1 MFQMVDPVVACA
13 VAAGAG
19 SGAAIDLRTR
29 RVPNWL
35 TFGLAALG
43 LALAV
48 VRGHQLWYAIAGL
61 VLGFALMLPGHILGA
76 TGAGDVKLLAA
87 LGSWLGPAGTATA
100 FLYSA
105 IAGGALAIIVAVHR
119 GRLRTTMERT
129 AVLARSGR
137 SVVTEIGSAPAA
149 ARFAYAPAIAIGAL
163 AVALGW

>member
-1 MFQMVDPVVACA
+1 MFHMVDPVVACA

-35 TFGLAALG
+35 TFGLAAFG
-43 LALAV
+43 LLLAV
-48 VRGHQLWYAIAGL
+48 VRGHQFGYAIGGL
-61 VLGFALMLPGHILGA
+61 VLGFALMMPGHLLGA

-87 LGSWLGPAGTATA
+87 LGSWLGPAGTVMA

-105 IAGGALAIIVAVHR
+105 MAGGALALIVAVHR
-119 GRLRTTMERT
+119 GRLRSTMERT

-137 SVVTEIGSAPAA
+137 SLAEEIGRAPATS
-149 ARFAYAPAIAIGAL
+149 RFAYAPAIAIGAL

>member
-1 MFQMVDPVVACA
+1 MFHMVDPVVACA

-19 SGAAIDLRTR
+19 SSAAIDLRTR

-43 LALAV
+43 LVLAV
-48 VRGHQLWYAIAGL
+48 ARGHQLWYAIGGL
-61 VLGFALMLPGHILGA
+61 VLGFGLMLPGHIVGA

-100 FLYSA
+100 FVYAAL
-105 IAGGALAIIVAVHR
+105 AGGVLAIIVAVHR

-129 AVLARSGR
+129 AVLARSGG
-137 SVVTEIGSAPAA
+137 SLAAEIGRAPAA
-149 ARFAYAPAIAIGAL
+149 SRFAYAPAIALGAI